1 MHLREM
7 HVYSLNL
14 QGEKKWA
21 NTERISVFYPSSL
34 EWNEVMLNTE
44 ILTISNILHIKTS
57 YGNLHLD
64 LCLPI

>member
-14 QGEKKWA
+14 QGKKWA
-21 NTERISVFYPSSL
+21 NTERISVFYSSSL

-44 ILTISNILHIKTS
+44 FLTISNILHIKTS

>member
-14 QGEKKWA
+14 QGEKNEQILK
-21 NTERISVFYPSSL
+21 EYVFYSSSL

-44 ILTISNILHIKTS
+44 FLTISNILHIKTS